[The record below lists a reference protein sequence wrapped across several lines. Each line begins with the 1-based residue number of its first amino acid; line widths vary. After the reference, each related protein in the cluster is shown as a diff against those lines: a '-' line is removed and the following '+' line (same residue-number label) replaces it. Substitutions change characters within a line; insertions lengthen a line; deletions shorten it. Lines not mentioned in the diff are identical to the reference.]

1 MSAVPSLKAFRDGMA
16 SRHQILTDPPSSHW
30 TTLKPDPDLHGM
42 FLLTGASHAEVVD
55 IISLRLALP
64 VDNGWKRLSEEVGQ
78 VRPDPVRGHEHFGYA
93 DGVSQPGVRGT
104 IDDGSPLV
112 LNTGPDEDQGM
123 EGQDLLWPG
132 EFVFGYPGQD
142 KTKPITEKGPLK
154 APRCPS

>member
-1 MSAVPSLKAFRDGMA
+1 
-16 SRHQILTDPPSSHW
+16 
-30 TTLKPDPDLHGM
+30 
-42 FLLTGASHAEVVD
+42 
-55 IISLRLALP
+55 
-64 VDNGWKRLSEEVGQ
+64 
-78 VRPDPVRGHEHFGYA
+78 VRGHEHFGYA

-132 EFVFGYPGQD
+132 EFVFGYPGQN

-154 APRCPS
+154 TPPVPFMNNGSFLVFRRLAQLVPEFNASVKNASAAIAGSSDKVSPDLWAHRW